1 MSDSIEITYE
11 LTYHHQSHVD
21 GSIEALLREIA
32 LEQTVEVPDGYFL
45 NQPHINTT
53 IVPTIK
59 DVRPIDQG
67 RYRATLS
74 FNPEVTAYQ
83 LPQFLNV
90 LFGNISFKGNVR
102 VVGID
107 LPEDFLKVFKGPG
120 YGIPG
125 IRQMLGVYGR
135 PLLCAVLKPMG
146 LSSAD
151 LANLAAEF
159 AFGGAD
165 IIKDDHGLVDQTFCP
180 FEQRLTLCQQAIE
193 AANAKTSHKTL
204 YFPNVTDSADKLEDR
219 IRFAL
224 RCGVAGVL
232 VAPYLVGLDTVRYL
246 ASTYRIIIMAHPAMT
261 GAYFHDPNYGIRP
274 SVLLGSVFRLMGA
287 DLSIFPNAGGRFNF
301 TPEESLALSHSLR
314 APFGQLK
321 PAFPAPAGGMSLSN
335 IPDMAAMY
343 GVDTVYTIG
352 GSLLKHPDDIRDSTR
367 VFLEKI
373 TSGFSQ
379 ATCQPSTQSS
389 TPPRQS
395 TSPLTSVTLGEVFEH
410 LSFREDFGWS
420 GRPPRPYKDGVNL
433 PFRYITRHELIG
445 RYGEE
450 TRFDLRYF
458 QIEPGGYSSL
468 ERHLHIHVVICI
480 RGEGV
485 FIIGGNRYTL
495 RPFDVAYIAPMHPH
509 QLLNESDA
517 PFGFFCIVDHE
528 RDRPIP
534 L

>member
-261 GAYFHDPNYGIRP
+261 GAYF
-274 SVLLGSVFRLMGA
+274 
-287 DLSIFPNAGGRFNF
+287 
-301 TPEESLALSHSLR
+301 
-314 APFGQLK
+314 
-321 PAFPAPAGGMSLSN
+321 
-335 IPDMAAMY
+335 
-343 GVDTVYTIG
+343 
-352 GSLLKHPDDIRDSTR
+352 
-367 VFLEKI
+367 
-373 TSGFSQ
+373 
-379 ATCQPSTQSS
+379 
-389 TPPRQS
+389 
-395 TSPLTSVTLGEVFEH
+395 
-410 LSFREDFGWS
+410 
-420 GRPPRPYKDGVNL
+420 
-433 PFRYITRHELIG
+433 
-445 RYGEE
+445 
-450 TRFDLRYF
+450 
-458 QIEPGGYSSL
+458 
-468 ERHLHIHVVICI
+468 
-480 RGEGV
+480 
-485 FIIGGNRYTL
+485 
-495 RPFDVAYIAPMHPH
+495 
-509 QLLNESDA
+509 
-517 PFGFFCIVDHE
+517 
-528 RDRPIP
+528 
-534 L
+534 